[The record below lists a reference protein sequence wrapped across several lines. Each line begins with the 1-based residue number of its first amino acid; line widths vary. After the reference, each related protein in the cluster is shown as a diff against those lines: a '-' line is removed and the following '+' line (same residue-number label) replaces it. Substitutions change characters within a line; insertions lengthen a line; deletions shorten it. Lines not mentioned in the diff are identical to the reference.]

1 LVKLN
6 LRLALLIKRG
16 VSSSSKNL
24 IDINPKGFI
33 DLIFALKKP
42 FVTGKLL
49 LFNALEFFYFGTMNV
64 LDFPA

>member
-1 LVKLN
+1 
-6 LRLALLIKRG
+6 

-42 FVTGKLL
+42 FVTGKPL
-49 LFNALEFFYFGTMNV
+49 LFEALEFFYFGTMNV